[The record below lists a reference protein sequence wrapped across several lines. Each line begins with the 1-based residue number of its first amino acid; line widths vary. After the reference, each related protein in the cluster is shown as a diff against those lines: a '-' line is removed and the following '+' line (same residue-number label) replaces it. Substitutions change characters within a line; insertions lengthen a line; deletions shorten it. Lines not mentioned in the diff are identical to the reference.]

1 MVNEKNVACKKMYGT
16 IKGKNR
22 LYEKKTVNRSCQYE
36 FVETLRKRNCT
47 SRQVFVP
54 DLQKKHALSTLL
66 SATPG

>member
-1 MVNEKNVACKKMYGT
+1 MGPL
-16 IKGKNR
+16 KGKID
-22 LYEKKTVNRSCQYE
+22 YMKKKTVNRSCQYE